1 MKFNKISKAYIDYFG
16 KNAITDLKTIIE
28 KNINNG
34 SSIPN
39 ILIGGTQL
47 TGKSTMGKKLANHFS
62 KGKFYSVGGFFRE
75 AAALANISI
84 AEQSKLLRII
94 QENKDQSSVEHAL
107 KRLGGKRL
115 DIEMDY
121 KTCQIISGI
130 NQINF
135 QKEQQKEGQQEEN
148 YKYLVIEGRQPATMG
163 YFTESLGRK
172 DLIKI
177 YVTCSSRERAIRF
190 IGREIGEQYAIE
202 ANKFL
207 PTSSEKVNGP
217 LSNLTYE
224 ISKLPIPNIDFI
236 VKEFEKNQNR
246 DEDDRQRYI
255 DLYGMDYEDMGYY
268 DFVIDTT
275 GETSENNFNK
285 AIKYLNDINFE
296 KILKK

>member
-1 MKFNKISKAYIDYFG
+1 MNLNKISKAYIDYFG
-16 KNAITDLKTIIE
+16 KNAIVDLKSIIE
-28 KNINNG
+28 KNFVNG

-47 TGKSTMGKKLANHFS
+47 TGKSTMGKKIANHFS
-62 KGKFYSVGGFFRE
+62 RGKFYSVGGFFRE
-75 AAALANISI
+75 AAKSMNISI
-84 AEQSKLLRII
+84 AEQSKYLRII
-94 QENKDQSSVEHAL
+94 QENKDQLLVEETL
-107 KRLGGKRL
+107 KKLGGKRL

-121 KTCQIISGI
+121 KTCQIIAGI
-130 NQINF
+130 NGLKKQ
-135 QKEQQKEGQQEEN
+135 EEEEEEN

-190 IGREIGEQYAIE
+190 IGREIGEQYAKE
-202 ANKFL
+202 ADKYL
-207 PTSSEKVNGP
+207 SKSSEKINEP
-217 LSNLTYE
+217 LSKLSYE

-255 DLYGMDYEDMGYY
+255 PTYFQNGKKQKQNRPVPQWIRLRTDNTIRY
-268 DFVIDTT
+268 
-275 GETSENNFNK
+275 NNK
-285 AIKYLNDINFE
+285 RRHWRRTKLGI
-296 KILKK
+296 

>member
-1 MKFNKISKAYIDYFG
+1 MNLNKISKAYLDYFG
-16 KNAITDLKTIIE
+16 KNAISDLKLIIE
-28 KNINNG
+28 KNNINK

-62 KGKFYSVGGFFRE
+62 KGKFYSVGGLFRE
-75 AAALANISI
+75 AAALANISV

-94 QENKDQSSVEHAL
+94 QENKDQSSVEDAL

-130 NQINF
+130 NNL
-135 QKEQQKEGQQEEN
+135 KDGKNEKEN
-148 YKYLVIEGRQPATMG
+148 YNYLVIEGRQPATMG

-202 ANKFL
+202 ADKFL
-207 PTSSEKVNGP
+207 STSSEKVNGP
-217 LSNLTYE
+217 LSNLSKE
-224 ISKLPIPNIDFI
+224 ISKLPIPNIDYI

-255 DLYGMDYEDMGYY
+255 DLYGMDYEDLGYY

-275 GETSENNFNK
+275 GETAENNFNK
-285 AIKYLNDINFE
+285 AIKYLNDIEF
-296 KILKK
+296 KKELNK

>member
-1 MKFNKISKAYIDYFG
+1 MNFNKISNAYINYFG
-16 KNAITDLKTIIE
+16 KNAITDLKSI
-28 KNINNG
+28 INNNITNN

-84 AEQSKLLRII
+84 AEQSKLLRMI
-94 QENKDQSSVEHAL
+94 QENKDQSSVEDAL

-130 NQINF
+130 NNLNLKT
-135 QKEQQKEGQQEEN
+135 KENLDQN
-148 YKYLVIEGRQPATMG
+148 DFKYLVIEGRQPATMG

-207 PTSSEKVNGP
+207 PTSGDKVNGP
-217 LSNLTYE
+217 LSNLTNE
-224 ISKLPIPNIDFI
+224 ISKLPIPNIDYI

-255 DLYGMDYEDMGYY
+255 DLYGMDYEDIGYY

-275 GETSENNFNK
+275 GETSENNFSK
-285 AIKYLNDINFE
+285 AIKFLNDIEFE
-296 KILKK
+296 KKLKK